1 MKVDVFVDFFKVSQ
15 DKLLAISITP
25 SYSKFFFHATAVVVL
40 VQAIY
45 FYNSLVGWIHLPLF
59 VLFMM
64 VVDVYKFERR
74 DLKLEMLTLLSFSL
88 LAVIT
93 IFMGKIG
100 SVGLYIANMLLL
112 VICLQCILLIYKTF
126 SLFRSDEE
134 FSFIND
140 ANKKIA
146 NKKIFMTTFLI
157 IVQVC
162 LVCVAALVVL
172 RIIKS

>member
-1 MKVDVFVDFFKVSQ
+1 M
-15 DKLLAISITP
+15 AISITP

-45 FYNSLVGWIHLPLF
+45 FYNSLVGWIHLPLLA
-59 VLFMM
+59 LFMM

-74 DLKLEMLTLLSFSL
+74 DIKLEMLTLLSFSL

-93 IFMGKIG
+93 IFMEKIG

-112 VICLQCILLIYKTF
+112 VICLQCILLVYKTF
-126 SLFRSDEE
+126 NFFRSDEE

-146 NKKIFMTTFLI
+146 NNKKMFMPIFLI

-162 LVCVAALVVL
+162 LVCVAVLVVL